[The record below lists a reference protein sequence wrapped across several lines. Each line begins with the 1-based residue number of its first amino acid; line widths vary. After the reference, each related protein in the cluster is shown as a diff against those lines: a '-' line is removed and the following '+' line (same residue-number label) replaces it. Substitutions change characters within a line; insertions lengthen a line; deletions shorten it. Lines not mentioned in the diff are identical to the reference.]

1 MGAGRTTNTAA
12 VVLDFADDL
21 GTAGRARFTRPV
33 EIIQAHT
40 LGEVRPALAEVERAA
55 ARGMYAAGFVAY
67 EAAPA
72 FDRALK
78 AGPGVPGLP
87 LVWFGVFEGA
97 SGQGGGA
104 EGEFRVSEWE
114 PSIGRDAYERS
125 VEAVREAIARGDTYQ
140 VNYTLRL
147 RARFEGDDFAFYER
161 LRAAQRTRF
170 GAYVN
175 AGRFRV
181 LSASPELFFRRRGR
195 RVETRPMKGTAPRG
209 RFGEEDERVAAGLAA
224 SEKNRAENL
233 MIVDLLRNDLGRVAE
248 TGTVRVEEL
257 FKVERYPTVF
267 QMTSTVACELREGS
281 TLSDVFAALFPC
293 GSVTGAPKVSTS
305 RIIAALEGVPRGVYC
320 GAVGFVAPGGDAAFN
335 VAIRTVV
342 VDTETGGAVYGVGG
356 GVTWDST
363 PGGEY
368 EEALDKTKVL
378 TERPA
383 DFELL
388 ETLRLDAAG
397 YHLLEEHLAR
407 LMASA
412 EYFDFP
418 VSVADARAALGR
430 HAEEHAGGAR
440 RVRLLVSAD
449 GRARVESEPLRE
461 TPPAPRRVACAL
473 TPVDSSDR
481 FLFHKTTRRGVYEAR
496 RAERP
501 GLFDVLLWNERGE
514 LTEFTNGNL
523 VVESGGGRW
532 TPPRESGLLAGTFR
546 AELLRRGEV
555 AERVLTKDDLAGAER
570 VWMVNGVR
578 GWVEV
583 SPI

>member
-1 MGAGRTTNTAA
+1 MARRKTNTVA
-12 VVLDFADDL
+12 VVLDFKDDC
-21 GTAGRARFTRPV
+21 GPGGRLRFTRPV
-33 EIIQAHT
+33 EIVSAHS
-40 LGEVRPALAEVERAA
+40 LEEVRPALREVERAT
-55 ARGMYAAGFVAY
+55 ARGLYAAGFVAY

-72 FDRALK
+72 FDRALRAK
-78 AGPGVPGLP
+78 PGVPDLP
-87 LVWFGVFEGA
+87 LLWFGIFDRSSEIEV
-97 SGQGGGA
+97 GG
-104 EGEFRVSEWE
+104 EGEFRVSDWS
-114 PSIGRDAYERS
+114 PSVGRPEYVRS

-175 AGRFRV
+175 TGRFRV
-181 LSASPELFFRRRGR
+181 LSASPELFFRRRGS

-209 RFGEEDERVAAGLAA
+209 RWREEDLCAAEQLAA
-224 SEKNRAENL
+224 SEKDRAENL

-248 TGTVRVEEL
+248 TGTVNVEEL

-267 QMTSTVACELREGS
+267 QMTSTVAATLRGGT
-281 TLSDVFAALFPC
+281 TLEDLFAALFPC

-305 RIIAALEGVPRGVYC
+305 RIIAALEDAPRGVYC

-342 VDTETGGAVYGVGG
+342 VDAETGEAVYGTGG

-368 EEALDKTKVL
+368 AEALAKTKVL
-378 TERPA
+378 TERAP

-388 ETLRLDAAG
+388 ETLRFDESG
-397 YHLLEEHLAR
+397 YRLLEEHLSR
-407 LMASA
+407 LEASA
-412 EYFDFP
+412 DYFDFDIT
-418 VSVADARAALGR
+418 AGQAREELHR
-430 HAEEHAGGAR
+430 HAEGHAVGAR
-440 RVRLLVSAD
+440 RVRLLASAD
-449 GRARVESEPLRE
+449 GRVRVESEPLAE
-461 TPPAPRRVACAL
+461 TPPAPRPVALAL

-481 FLFHKTTRRGVYEAR
+481 FLYHKTTRRGVYDAR

-523 VVESGGGRW
+523 VVELEDGRW

-546 AELLRRGEV
+546 AELLRLGEV
-555 AERVLTKDDLAGAER
+555 SERVLTASELARAAR
-570 VWMVNGVR
+570 VWFVNGVR

-583 SPI
+583 SPS